1 MVDVYVLE
9 CEGGRIYVGKTD
21 NGERRLK
28 QHITGQG
35 AKWTKKYKPK
45 RIIDYYR
52 GMSNR
57 DEKKITEE
65 MIKKHGASKVRGGPY
80 VKTKM
85 TKTEIKNLEKKV
97 GFSTKNVRKSRKRS
111 STSYRCGR
119 CGRDGHNRNQCYAK
133 STADGVSISTKS
145 WKYRPQNKLSSYY
158 DKGGS
163 ERNKNSSNYWRW

>member
-52 GMSNR
+52 GMSDR
-57 DEKKITEE
+57 DEKKITEK
-65 MIKKHGASKVRGGPY
+65 MIKKYGASKVRGGPY

-85 TKTEIKNLEKKV
+85 TKKMKMTYYKMSPTQKMR
-97 GFSTKNVRKSRKRS
+97 RKSKTLS
-111 STSYRCGR
+111 KL
-119 CGRDGHNRNQCYAK
+119 RN
-133 STADGVSISTKS
+133 
-145 WKYRPQNKLSSYY
+145 L
-158 DKGGS
+158 
-163 ERNKNSSNYWRW
+163 

>member
-52 GMSNR
+52 GMSDR
-57 DEKKITEE
+57 DEKKITEK
-65 MIKKHGASKVRGGPY
+65 MIKKYGASKVRGGPY

-97 GFSTKNVRKSRKRS
+97 GFGNKPVRKSRKKS

-119 CGRDGHNRNQCYAK
+119 CGREGHNRNQCYAK
-133 STADGVSISTKS
+133 STADGVSITTKS

-158 DKGGS
+158 GKRRS
-163 ERNKNSSNYWRW
+163 VRNKNSSNYWR